1 MYDTITALFSPPPT
15 SRSRSESGHG
25 RSGPAGRR
33 LDGARLGAILE
44 HAFDGI
50 WVLAA
55 DGSIRQATAGFTGR
69 PADSLEGRPAE
80 ALIHPDDSAAWAALF
95 AEVSAT
101 PAGQRTATLRVA
113 APADG
118 WQRGEARLR
127 NLLGHPEVAGVVV
140 DWRALDDAANG
151 ADRTAARQTAELAAV
166 NRELE
171 AFSYSVSHDLRAPL
185 RRLDGFARILLED
198 CQAGLDDRGRY
209 CVECIHDSARS
220 MNDLIDGLLDL
231 AGVTRVAMTRERV
244 DLSALAAA
252 IVGELRERAPERV
265 VDVRIAADMSADGD
279 PRLFFILLQTLLAN
293 ACTYTGPRPAA
304 HTGVGVMRGDGPPVY
319 FVRDDGAGFDMRQ
332 AQRLFGAFQ
341 RLHAADEFDGTGIGL
356 ATVQR
361 IVHRHGGR
369 VWGEGAVDHGAT
381 FRFTLGA

>member
-1 MYDTITALFSPPPT
+1 MYDTITALFSQPPT

-50 WVLAA
+50 WVLGV
-55 DGSIRQATAGFTGR
+55 DGSIRQATSGFTGR
-69 PADSLEGRPAE
+69 PAESLEGRPAE
-80 ALIHPDDSAAWAALF
+80 ALIHPDDTAAWAALF

-101 PAGQRTATLRVA
+101 PAAQRTATLRVA
-113 APADG
+113 GPADA
-118 WQRGEARLR
+118 WQRCEARLR
-127 NLLGHPEVAGVVV
+127 NLLGRPEVAGVVV
-140 DWRALDDAANG
+140 DWRALDDAAG
-151 ADRTAARQTAELAAV
+151 ADRVAIRQAAELAAV

-185 RRLDGFARILLED
+185 RRLDGFTRILLED

-209 CVECIHDSARS
+209 CVERIHESARS

-279 PRLFFILLQTLLAN
+279 PRLLRILLQNLLGN
-293 ACTYTGPRPAA
+293 AWKYTGQRPAA
-304 HTGVGVMRGDGPPVY
+304 HIEVGVMRGDGPPVF